1 MRNTYKIFRLLSGII
16 ACTLFIC
23 FIPAATV
30 HADASA
36 DISISGN
43 TEVGSTITVSLIAG
57 GEGNYSGFNGSISYD
72 SGFLEYI
79 ADSLKQGP
87 YTADM
92 NLTGDAGNFTV
103 AGAII
108 QNGTLLSVKFKC
120 LKEGS
125 TPVSCNVVM
134 ANQDPI
140 DLPASSAS
148 TSITITT
155 PIPKSANAD
164 LASLAISPG
173 TLSPAFSA
181 ATQSYTASVS
191 ANQSKITVSASPA
204 DAKSNVSLNG
214 VQDKL
219 ASGSNNVKITVTA
232 ENGATKVYTI
242 AVTRSTGPTPTPK
255 PTPIPLPLMK
265 YNGADY
271 TILAAGTSDAIP
283 EGFSAATAKYQG
295 VDIPVL
301 QKTLGEAVDASV
313 MTIVLLTADSKTAYF
328 VYDAVTETCYP
339 YQLLSSTAMSFQI
352 LDKSA
357 VTAIPEGYE
366 AFDLVYL
373 ESTVTAYRLI
383 SDPANP
389 QVLLYLMDG
398 IGVSAFYYYDTQ
410 NGMLLLYRGAVS
422 ILAPTPTPT
431 PTPAATATPAVTKTA
446 LPTVTAGLPAAS
458 AGRIS
463 FHSLLDYTNPV
474 VLLVYLT
481 ALFCLVL
488 LIICIVLIVRKDK
501 SGYMEEF
508 VDDSVNNQEPIDI
521 ITPAPVVSPTPKE
534 YFNEYGQLKAEK
546 ELFFG
551 DAPHAEKAKLDF
563 PVIPQR
569 TAADKFVFPAAVK
582 PGIHNIDSNELRNA
596 PDASPFIA
604 ESDKQVIRRIPVQPV
619 QSVQPVEHVPVRL
632 QRELDAEH
640 AQKYTAPAPAQPP
653 VSKPK
658 TNDPD
663 FDPDDE

>member
-1 MRNTYKIFRLLSGII
+1 MKISRMIQRCLIGLL
-16 ACTLFIC
+16 AEAMLLCM
-23 FIPAATV
+23 IPAALV
-30 HADASA
+30 RADASL
-36 DISISGN
+36 SISVSGN
-43 TEVGSTITVSLIAG
+43 IEVGSTITVKVIAS
-57 GEGNYSGFNGSISYD
+57 GNGPYSGFDGSLSYD
-72 SGFLEYI
+72 SNILE
-79 ADSLKQGP
+79 
-87 YTADM
+87 
-92 NLTGDAGNFTV
+92 LTGISQGDYTGSTFAANGPNFADYNVNIPDSAVLVSAT
-103 AGAII
+103 
-108 QNGTLLSVKFKC
+108 FKC
-120 LKEGS
+120 LAAGTAS
-125 TPVSCNVVM
+125 ISCSLNDMADINGTPI
-134 ANQDPI
+134 A
-140 DLPASSAS
+140 ASGAS
-148 TSITITT
+148 KDIAITA

-204 DAKSNVSLNG
+204 DAKSKVSLNG

-219 ASGSNNVKITVTA
+219 VAGSNNVKITVTA

-242 AVTRSTGPTPTPK
+242 AVTRSAGPTPTPK

-271 TILAAGTSDAIP
+271 TILAAGTADAIP
-283 EGFSAATAKYQG
+283 EGYAAATAKYQG

-431 PTPAATATPAVTKTA
+431 PAATATPAVTKAA

-508 VDDSVNNQEPIDI
+508 VDDSVDNQEPIDI

-582 PGIHNIDSNELRNA
+582 PGIHNIDSNELKNA

>member
-1 MRNTYKIFRLLSGII
+1 MKISRMIQRCLTGLL
-16 ACTLFIC
+16 ATAMLLCL
-23 FIPAATV
+23 IPAALV
-30 HADASA
+30 RADANL
-36 DISISGN
+36 SISVSGN
-43 TEVGSTITVSLIAG
+43 NEVGSTITVSVIASG
-57 GEGNYSGFNGSISYD
+57 IGPYSGFNGALSYD
-72 SGFLEYI
+72 SGILE
-79 ADSLKQGP
+79 
-87 YTADM
+87 
-92 NLTGDAGNFTV
+92 LTGISQGNYAGSTFTSSGPNFTDYNV
-103 AGAII
+103 NIPGGAILVSA
-108 QNGTLLSVKFKC
+108 TFKC
-120 LKEGS
+120 LAAGS
-125 TPVSCNVVM
+125 TTVSCSLEALGDMNG
-134 ANQDPI
+134 QDI
-140 DLPASSAS
+140 SAS
-148 TSITITT
+148 ASKDINITA

-204 DAKSNVSLNG
+204 DGKSKVSLNG

-219 ASGSNNVKITVTA
+219 VAGSNTVKVTVTA

-283 EGFSAATAKYQG
+283 EGFTAATAKYQG

-313 MTIVLLTADSKTAYF
+313 MTIVLLTADGKTAYF
-328 VYDAVTETCYP
+328 VYDAVTETCYS
-339 YQLLSSTAMSFQI
+339 YQVLSSTAMSFQI

-373 ESTVTAYRLI
+373 ESMVTAYRLI

-410 NGMLLLYRGAVS
+410 NGMLLLYRGEVS
-422 ILAPTPTPT
+422 ILAPTSTPT
-431 PTPAATATPAVTKTA
+431 PTPAATATPSVTKAA
-446 LPTVTAGLPAAS
+446 LPTVTAGLPAVS

-474 VLLVYLT
+474 VLLVYLI

-488 LIICIVLIVRKDK
+488 LIICIVLIARKDK

-508 VDDSVNNQEPIDI
+508 VDDSVDNQEPINT
-521 ITPAPVVSPTPKE
+521 ITPAPVVSLTPKE

-563 PVIPQR
+563 PEIPQR

-582 PGIHNIDSNELRNA
+582 PGIHNIDSSELKNA

-619 QSVQPVEHVPVRL
+619 QPVEHVPVRL
-632 QRELDAEH
+632 QQELDAEH
-640 AQKYTAPAPAQPP
+640 AQKYTAPAPAQPS

>member
-1 MRNTYKIFRLLSGII
+1 MKISRMIQRCLIGLL
-16 ACTLFIC
+16 AEAMLLCM
-23 FIPAATV
+23 IPAAIV
-30 HADASA
+30 RADASL
-36 DISISGN
+36 SISVSGN
-43 TEVGSTITVSLIAG
+43 IEVGSTITVKIIAS
-57 GEGNYSGFNGSISYD
+57 GNGPYSGFDGSLSYD
-72 SGFLEYI
+72 SNILE
-79 ADSLKQGP
+79 
-87 YTADM
+87 
-92 NLTGDAGNFTV
+92 LTGISQGDYTGSTFAANGPNFADYNVNIPDSAVLVSAT
-103 AGAII
+103 
-108 QNGTLLSVKFKC
+108 FKC
-120 LKEGS
+120 LAAGTAS
-125 TPVSCNVVM
+125 ISCSLNDMADINGTPI
-134 ANQDPI
+134 A
-140 DLPASSAS
+140 ASGAS
-148 TSITITT
+148 KDIAITA

-204 DAKSNVSLNG
+204 DAKSKVSLNG

-219 ASGSNNVKITVTA
+219 VAGSNNVKITVTA

-242 AVTRSTGPTPTPK
+242 AVTRSAGPTPTPK

-271 TILAAGTSDAIP
+271 TILAAGTADAIP
-283 EGFSAATAKYQG
+283 EGYAAATAKYQG

-373 ESTVTAYRLI
+373 ESTVTAYCLI

-422 ILAPTPTPT
+422 ILVPTPTPT
-431 PTPAATATPAVTKTA
+431 PTPAATATPAVTKAA

-474 VLLVYLT
+474 VLLVYLI
-481 ALFCLVL
+481 ALFCLML
-488 LIICIVLIVRKDK
+488 LIICIVLIARKDK
-501 SGYMEEF
+501 SGYMEAF
-508 VDDSVNNQEPIDI
+508 VDDSVDNQEPIDM

-582 PGIHNIDSNELRNA
+582 PGIHNIDSNELKNA

-604 ESDKQVIRRIPVQPV
+604 ESDKQIIRRIPVQPV
-619 QSVQPVEHVPVRL
+619 QSVQPTEHVPVRL
-632 QRELDAEH
+632 QHELDAGH